1 MGATWNER
9 HFTKD
14 RTWKGAPPPPA
25 SPPSS
30 LRAPSAARHPPASLQ
45 PPALLSA
52 GTDHAASLEPAGLG
66 KMCRDLVATHEALTL
81 KSNDILEIET
91 EQRNKLKYRKQ

>member
-1 MGATWNER
+1 MEGC
-9 HFTKD
+9 
-14 RTWKGAPPPPA
+14 A
-25 SPPSS
+25 SPARLAALL